1 MKELAE
7 QAMRDGACGMATGLI
22 YTPGSFSKTDELVA
36 IAEIVSKHRGIY
48 ASHIRNEGSQLLES
62 LDEILK
68 IVRRSDGKAD
78 ATRRDHRSALSERRE
93 RIPKCEIHRPRVPQ
107 HVGAFDA

>member
-1 MKELAE
+1 HLLPHGSLRTKAMSGDANRAPSPTELAKMKELAD

-22 YTPGSFSKTDELVA
+22 YVPGSFSKTDELVA
-36 IAEIVSKHRGIY
+36 IASVVAKHGGIY

-68 IVRRSDGKAD
+68 IGKQA
-78 ATRRDHRSALSERRE
+78 
-93 RIPKCEIHRPRVPQ
+93 
-107 HVGAFDA
+107 